1 MNRNPKGCSNI
12 GGTIAAN
19 MEYCRGAVMH
29 LFSLYGYRPFS
40 PAEFQLVEDVW
51 SELAPQRARRLIP
64 VMSPHG
70 EPCVLR
76 GDITLSAVAY
86 LASHHERGEKPL
98 RLSYAD
104 RVYSVPQPPRD
115 NLEENQVGV
124 ELIGW
129 EDTGA
134 DAEAAAL
141 LLRTLDQLGIE
152 DSALVLGDVSVL
164 EKIFATLPR
173 ECADKL
179 IFELQKRSYTTYQ
192 TMLAEVDL
200 PEKQAKLFRRLPSL
214 KGGVSVIDEAAK
226 LIDDASL
233 LMPLTRL
240 CGTLCKLGYEE
251 RLRVDLSFV
260 RDLGYYS
267 GPIYD
272 AYSTKDGVLF
282 GGGGRYDGLL
292 AQEGIEGQ
300 AAGFALNLMELARH
314 CASPAREPKMMLWG
328 GGCDNA
334 DALRY
339 AEKLSKSG
347 VAFELSWTAEREES
361 LAAASRRSYKWWVDM
376 GDGRAISL
384 PEKREV
390 PLSDFESE
398 VLPC

>member
-51 SELAPQRARRLIP
+51 GELAPQRARRLIP

-86 LASHHERGEKPL
+86 LASHHERSEKPL

-104 RVYSVPQPPRD
+104 RVFAVPQAPRD

-134 DAEAAAL
+134 DAETAAL
-141 LLRTLDQLGIE
+141 LLCTLDQLGIE
-152 DSALVLGDVSVL
+152 NSALVLGDVSVL
-164 EKIFATLPR
+164 EKVFAALPR

-179 IFELQKRSYTTYQ
+179 ICELQKRSYTKYQ

-200 PEKQAKLFRRLPSL
+200 PEKQAELFRRLPSL
-214 KGGVSVIDEAAK
+214 KGGVSVIDEAAG
-226 LIDDASL
+226 LMDDPSV
-233 LMPLTRL
+233 LMPLSRL
-240 CGTLCKLGYEE
+240 CGTLCKLGYKN
-251 RLRVDLSFV
+251 RLQVDLSFV

-272 AYSTKDGVLF
+272 AYSMQDGVLL

-300 AAGFALNLMELARH
+300 AAGFGLNLMELARH
-314 CASPAREPKMMLWG
+314 CASQAREPKMMLWG

-334 DALRY
+334 EALRY
-339 AEKLSKSG
+339 ADKLSRKDM
-347 VAFELSWTAEREES
+347 AFELSWTAERDES
-361 LAAASRRSYKWWVDM
+361 LAAAVRRSYKWWVDL
-376 GDGRAISL
+376 GGGCAISL
-384 PEKREV
+384 PDKRKIS
-390 PLSDFESE
+390 LSDFESE